1 MINIKADKKRFA
13 MLLAVSS
20 ATGLCHNLA
29 WAQQGTAVVLEEVLV
44 TAQKREQNLQE
55 VPVSITA
62 FTATELA
69 DKGIS
74 TITELEKSVPN
85 TQFRASRATNST
97 LTAYIRGVG
106 QQDPLWGFEPG
117 VGVYVDDVYYA
128 RPQAAVMDVFDVER
142 IEVLRGPQGTLYGK
156 NTVGGAIKYITRKMS
171 GEAEGK
177 ISLAAG
183 AYDQQDVNISAQ
195 LPVIDNELYIG
206 AAIARMQRNGFGDV
220 DTGYDINTGT
230 YSATEDNYN
239 KDVLVARVS
248 IEYSPTDALFIR
260 LAGDRTD
267 DNSNQPCG
275 SQSSPTALTHP
286 ANGQTFAAS
295 NNPYDGACGT
305 SHISNVENNGYSLT
319 AQYQVSDSTTV
330 KYVFA
335 KREGETQQFIDF
347 DGTPLDSFDVPAKYT
362 DDQTSHELQLNF
374 NIDRMAI
381 VAGLYYFTGNSAGAF
396 DVVLNGL
403 GGTPYMDGEHYDLAI
418 GGDVDTESSS
428 AYFNISYDILD
439 DLTLTGGMRLTKD
452 DKNSNIKRYAYNTT
466 DSYPYS
472 QSQGTGFT
480 FGDPSNDTLL
490 AIATDISDSEAD
502 KDWSELSPSIKLDWR
517 MSDDIMLYISY
528 AEGFKSGGFD
538 MRGNAATNPN
548 VAQGYDPETVETL
561 EAGIKS
567 QLWND
572 RLRLNFTVF
581 NMDYTDMQLTVQ
593 TAQPAPV
600 FFSSDVVNAGTAEI
614 QGAELEALFQVT
626 SDISTSLSVGHM
638 NAELTEVI
646 SGGADVSASW
656 EMLNAPDWTGQ
667 FAINYQRDL
676 GKAGNLALNTAASYR
691 DASRNF
697 NNVICSCDQDESYT
711 LLDAGANWYS
721 ADEHWTVGLHI
732 KNIED
737 KEYKTGGYNLGSGE
751 LAFYGAPRTWT
762 ASVAY
767 AF

>member
-183 AYDQQDVNISAQ
+183 AYDQQDINISAQ

-206 AAIARMQRNGFGDV
+206 AAIARMQRDGFGDV

-248 IEYSPTDALFIR
+248 IEYSPTDELFIR

>member
-206 AAIARMQRNGFGDV
+206 AAIARMQRDGFGDV

>member
-1 MINIKADKKRFA
+1 MINLTDKKRLA
-13 MLLAVSS
+13 MLIAISS
-20 ATGLCHNLA
+20 VAGLNHNLA
-29 WAQQGTAVVLEEVLV
+29 WSQQTGPVVLEEVLV

-55 VPVSITA
+55 VPVSISA
-62 FTATELA
+62 FNAAELET
-69 DKGIS
+69 KGIT

-171 GEAEGK
+171 GDLEGK
-177 ISLAAG
+177 ITAATG
-183 AYDQQDVNISAQ
+183 AYGQQDTRISAQ
-195 LPVIDNELYIG
+195 IPIIDNQLYIG
-206 AAIARMQRNGFGDV
+206 AAIARMERDGYGDV
-220 DTGYDINTGT
+220 DTGYDINNGT
-230 YSATEDNYN
+230 YSSSEENYN

-248 IEYSPTDALFIR
+248 VEYSPTERLFVR

-275 SQSSPTALTHP
+275 SQSSPSSLKHP
-286 ANGQTFAAS
+286 SNGQAFAVS
-295 NNPYDGACGT
+295 DNPFDGACGT
-305 SHISNVENNGYSLT
+305 THISNVENSGFSLT
-319 AQYQVSDSTTV
+319 AEYDLSETTTL

-347 DGTPLDSFDVPAKYT
+347 DGTPLDAFDVPAKYA
-362 DDQTSHELQLNF
+362 DDQKSHELQF
-374 NIDRMAI
+374 NYTIDRLAV

-396 DVVLNGL
+396 DVVLNNA
-403 GGTPYMDGEHYDLAI
+403 PYMDGDHFDLAI

-428 AYFNISYDILD
+428 AYINASFDILP
-439 DLTLTGGMRLTKD
+439 DLTLTGGLRLTKD
-452 DKNSNIKRYAYNTT
+452 DKNSNIQRIGYNTT
-466 DSYPYS
+466 NSSPYS
-472 QSQGTGFT
+472 QTQGTGFT
-480 FGDPSNDTLL
+480 YGDPNNDQQVLVFTDINDT
-490 AIATDISDSEAD
+490 EAN
-502 KDWSELSPSIKLDWR
+502 KDWSELSPSVKLNWQ
-517 MSDDIMLYISY
+517 MNDDIMLYISY

-538 MRGNAATNPN
+538 MRGDATKNPN
-548 VAQGYDPETVETL
+548 IAEGYDPETVETF
-561 EAGIKS
+561 EAGVKT
-567 QLWND
+567 QLWDD

-581 NMDYTDMQLTVQ
+581 DMDYSDMQLTVQ
-593 TAQPAPV
+593 KAQPAPV

-614 QGAELEALFQVT
+614 QGAELEALLQVT
-626 SDISTSLSVGHM
+626 SGISTSVSIGNM

-646 SGGADVSASW
+646 SGGKDVSDSW

-667 FAINYQRDL
+667 VGINYQRDF
-676 GKAGNLALNTAASYR
+676 GNAGSLMLNTAASYR
-691 DASRNF
+691 DSSRNF
-697 NNVICSCDQDESYT
+697 NNVECSCDQDQSYT
-711 LLDAGANWYS
+711 LLDASANWYS
-721 ADEHWTVGLHI
+721 ADEHWTVSLYV

-751 LAFYGAPRTWT
+751 LAFYGPPRTWT
-762 ASVAY
+762 AAVAY